1 MRLMEKVC
9 GISPI
14 INWAW
19 QWIITSPHNRAQ
31 LVNLLG
37 DTREFIFL
45 EKTYSMYEQ
54 QTALF
59 YTAPDITR
67 QGSRNTGVRNHNKI

>member
-1 MRLMEKVC
+1 MWLGLETMGLMEKVG
-9 GISPI
+9 GISRV

-19 QWIITSPHNRAQ
+19 QWSSPHNRAQ

-37 DTREFIFL
+37 DTHEFIFL

-54 QTALF
+54 QTAHL
-59 YTAPDITR
+59 YTAPNITR
-67 QGSRNTGVRNHNKI
+67 